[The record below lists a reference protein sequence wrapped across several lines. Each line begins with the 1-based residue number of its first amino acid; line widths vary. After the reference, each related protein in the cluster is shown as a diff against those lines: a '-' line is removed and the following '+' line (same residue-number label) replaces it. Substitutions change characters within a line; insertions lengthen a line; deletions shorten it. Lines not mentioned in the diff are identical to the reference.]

1 MCGAARHVAGT
12 HAAARTLKAGKR
24 PYTLVATLHANTVDL
39 SIKKLKCT
47 VPQHPDVRRFRT
59 FWFCQTATVLPSP
72 SSHTARLS
80 PLLRALC
87 SRCGLRY
94 STSTSSVEERAP
106 HSRASFGATC
116 IPCAIWPVQF
126 RVLVLSVRVCLSF
139 RFSAGSQVK
148 AVLHNPVVKALP
160 RRCLGSQN

>member
-1 MCGAARHVAGT
+1 MILFVSVYGHVCGAARHVAGT

-72 SSHTARLS
+72 FSHRTPLAPAPCTVLAVRTAVLDVDLERRGARTSLTGFFWCNVHPLRDLACPVSCASFVRASLSVLQVQRRLS
-80 PLLRALC
+80 
-87 SRCGLRY
+87 G
-94 STSTSSVEERAP
+94 
-106 HSRASFGATC
+106 
-116 IPCAIWPVQF
+116 
-126 RVLVLSVRVCLSF
+126 
-139 RFSAGSQVK
+139 
-148 AVLHNPVVKALP
+148 
-160 RRCLGSQN
+160 